1 MYSLENIEKKQNIKF
16 PEAYQI
22 LYQSNFKAIGKR
34 MEMHVGNDI
43 FKIRKFLTATEMFD
57 ILDEFYDLFGYDI
70 IPIAEADYDDYIC
83 LYYRKNMKQPSII
96 YWDYE
101 LALENPEKGILL
113 LCEDMHEFE
122 FNLK

>member
-1 MYSLENIEKKQNIKF
+1 
-16 PEAYQI
+16 
-22 LYQSNFKAIGKR
+22 

-122 FNLK
+122 SKLK